1 MISQQIAPLIITALD
16 PGSTADATGFGVAT
30 DGQTY
35 VLKSPSTHALLPAT
49 EAFCEA
55 LAVACQL
62 PATTGAWVEAG
73 GLSCYGSRFE
83 GGLDQPMKTGS
94 QLEMETRKRQW
105 IRCTNP
111 GVASATFAFDLF
123 VNNYDRHHNNWTFQ
137 NQNGNL
143 TARVF
148 DFSKAW
154 WVVAQDL
161 KNLPAPGE
169 MRLLPREIERT
180 CQTYKSVR
188 MWAKEDLSAAQN
200 VLDLL
205 KRVPHTWVNT
215 QISGLPADW
224 VDPTTLA
231 TTLLW
236 WSSPLK
242 NDRINQI
249 EEGLKNG
256 SLF

>member
-1 MISQQIAPLIITALD
+1 MISQQIAPLKITAVD
-16 PGSTADATGFGVAT
+16 PGTTADSAGYGVAN
-30 DGQTY
+30 DGQTF
-35 VLKSPSTHALLPAT
+35 VIKSPTTHPLLPAA

-62 PATTGAWVEAG
+62 PATTGAWIEAN

-83 GGLDQPMKTGS
+83 GGLDQPMKTAS
-94 QLEMETRKRQW
+94 PLEIESRKRQW
-105 IRCTNP
+105 SRCTNP

-123 VNNYDRHHNNWTFQ
+123 VFNYDRHHNNWTFQ
-137 NQNGNL
+137 NQNGNT

-154 WVVAQDL
+154 WVIAQDPAS
-161 KNLPAPGE
+161 LPAPAS
-169 MRLLPREIERT
+169 MKMLRKEIERT
-180 CQTYKSVR
+180 CVTYKTVR
-188 MWAKEDLSAAQN
+188 GWAKEDLPAAQN

-205 KRVPHTWVNT
+205 RQVPATWVDK
-215 QISGLPADW
+215 QINGLPSGW
-224 VDPTTLA
+224 VDQKTLDA
-231 TTLLW
+231 TMAW
-236 WSSPLK
+236 WASPLK
-242 NDRINQI
+242 NERIKQI

>member
-1 MISQQIAPLIITALD
+1 MISQQIAPLKITTID
-16 PGSTADATGFGVAT
+16 PGTTADAAGFGIAN
-30 DGQTY
+30 DGQTF
-35 VLKSPSTHALLPAT
+35 VIKSPLTHCLLPAT

-62 PATTGAWVEAG
+62 PATTGAWVDVN

-83 GGLDQPMKTGS
+83 GGLDQPMKS
-94 QLEMETRKRQW
+94 VSNLEIESRKRQW
-105 IRCTNP
+105 SRCTNP

-154 WVVAQDL
+154 WVVAPDL
-161 KNLPAPGE
+161 KNLPHPSA
-169 MRLLPREIERT
+169 MKSMLPQFERT
-180 CQTYKSVR
+180 CGTYKSVR

-205 KRVPHTWVNT
+205 KQVSHTWVNT
-215 QISGLPADW
+215 QISGFPTGW
-224 VDPTTLA
+224 VDPNTLA
-231 TTLLW
+231 TTLVW

-242 NDRINQI
+242 NERIKQI
-249 EEGLKNG
+249 EDGLKNG